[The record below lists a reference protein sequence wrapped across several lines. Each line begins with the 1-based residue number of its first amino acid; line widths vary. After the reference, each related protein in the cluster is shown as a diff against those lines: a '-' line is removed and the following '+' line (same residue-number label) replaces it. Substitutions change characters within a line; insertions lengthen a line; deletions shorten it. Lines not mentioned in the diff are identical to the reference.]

1 MNEYYENCHVQGI
14 NVGALVT
21 TLPDMEVRTSSNTAE
36 MSMIF
41 IYIGVSIIVGVL
53 LIGPLFG
60 HVNGLLLLS
69 ICFLMM
75 TLFGSLSPTW
85 TSLHA
90 YQALVAVATAFYA
103 CISSGL
109 L

>member
-1 MNEYYENCHVQGI
+1 MQGI

-21 TLPDMEVRTSSNTAE
+21 TLPDMEVRTSSNTAQ
-36 MSMIF
+36 MSVIF
-41 IYIGVSIIVGVL
+41 IWIGLSIIVGVL

-60 HVNGLLLLS
+60 RVNGLLLLS

-75 TLFGSLSPTW
+75 TLFGALSPTW

-103 CISSGL
+103 CIAAGAQL
-109 L
+109 

>member
-1 MNEYYENCHVQGI
+1 VQGI

-21 TLPDMEVRTSSNTAE
+21 TLPDMEVRTSSNTAQ
-36 MSMIF
+36 MSVIF
-41 IYIGVSIIVGVL
+41 IWIGLAIIVGVM

-60 HVNGLLLLS
+60 RVNGLLLLS
-69 ICFLMM
+69 VCFLMM
-75 TLFGSLSPTW
+75 TLFGALSPTW

-103 CISSGL
+103 CIAAGAQL
-109 L
+109 